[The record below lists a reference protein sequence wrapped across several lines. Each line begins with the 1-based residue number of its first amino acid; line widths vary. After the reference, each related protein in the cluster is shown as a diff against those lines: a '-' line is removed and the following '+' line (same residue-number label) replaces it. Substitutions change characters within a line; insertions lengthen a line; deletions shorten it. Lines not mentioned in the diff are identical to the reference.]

1 MTLAP
6 LTVSGCLPAGNP
18 AQLPGIT
25 PTDAGAFPITATTKV
40 KGDNECGTLNG
51 LFFGIGQGIR
61 RTGATAWLMRSCPC
75 LAEKSLS
82 TCTTRSPSAGNLSR
96 KCGSQTA
103 SPQRLAGRWSN
114 GRTEAQAT
122 TSARGAGALKNL
134 PRKTS
139 PTFPITARGGYS
151 TAGTLSRAGRASSRR
166 TNSGQARFRAGRS
179 PASSLFETGR
189 GFGPGLFSRG
199 NMMKG
204 RSEPENAA
212 FVVITQT
219 AALWIGANHE
229 YGAAE

>member
-6 LTVSGCLPAGNP
+6 LSVSGCLPAGNP

-25 PTDAGAFPITATTKV
+25 PTDAGAFPITA
-40 KGDNECGTLNG
+40 
-51 LFFGIGQGIR
+51 
-61 RTGATAWLMRSCPC
+61 
-75 LAEKSLS
+75 
-82 TCTTRSPSAGNLSR
+82 
-96 KCGSQTA
+96 
-103 SPQRLAGRWSN
+103 
-114 GRTEAQAT
+114 
-122 TSARGAGALKNL
+122 
-134 PRKTS
+134 
-139 PTFPITARGGYS
+139 RGGHS
-151 TAGTLSRAGRASSRR
+151 SAWTLSRAGRASSRH